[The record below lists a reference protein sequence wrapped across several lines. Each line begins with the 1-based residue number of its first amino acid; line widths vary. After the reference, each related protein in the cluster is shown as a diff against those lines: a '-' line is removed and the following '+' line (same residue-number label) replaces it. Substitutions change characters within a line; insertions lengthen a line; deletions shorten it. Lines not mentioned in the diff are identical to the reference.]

1 MSTSKLLLARSF
13 AGGHW
18 DAAFDRW
25 VKLGDATWAPQWL
38 DRHEIARFAE
48 SDMAEVGTL
57 VQAARELLIALNHAK
72 VASVGI
78 GATFLD
84 WAADLRALV
93 LLTLLD
99 LIANA
104 LAL

>member
-1 MSTSKLLLARSF
+1 
-13 AGGHW
+13 
-18 DAAFDRW
+18 
-25 VKLGDATWAPQWL
+25 
-38 DRHEIARFAE
+38 
-48 SDMAEVGTL
+48 MAEVGTF
-57 VQAARELLIALNHAK
+57 VQAARELLIALNHTK

-99 LIANA
+99 LIANT
-104 LAL
+104 LALYIVNRIHLLLRHHLQA